1 MILRY
6 TKHVQSICGRNFDE
20 HIISIQ
26 ALVSIWHAA
35 LHEARSQ
42 DEQKTLEGTRWKS
55 VWEVNQPCVTWG
67 QCFKGNN
74 LSRIVK
80 ACKSHDFCFKNPLTN
95 GPGWPGH
102 SYDQLTSLLDP
113 PSSESRI
120 SAHWHRIPG
129 GLRWCLQRSGPRPSL
144 GLHAVGH
151 PIWKRDRCGARGG
164 WRVAWWF
171 QWRLGILDDNCVDEL
186 TIENPVGFSNS
197 HKFTTFSPRMLLS
210 SRDFHQH
217 CTQFIQFESLV
228 QRSQKQSRNQLEKE
242 VCSKTWF
249 GHLWT
254 LQTVGSKKVVPQADP
269 A

>member
-1 MILRY
+1 MIILYIYILRY

-113 PSSESRI
+113 PSSS
-120 SAHWHRIPG
+120 HP
-129 GLRWCLQRSGPRPSL
+129 RWVALMSPKKRPPAFAWATCSGAPNLKTRPL
-144 GLHAVGH
+144 WR
-151 PIWKRDRCGARGG
+151 P
-164 WRVAWWF
+164 WRVACCLVVSMVAWNIRW
-171 QWRLGILDDNCVDEL
+171 QLCRL
-186 TIENPVGFSNS
+186 TYHWKPRGFL
-197 HKFTTFSPRMLLS
+197 KFT
-210 SRDFHQH
+210 
-217 CTQFIQFESLV
+217 
-228 QRSQKQSRNQLEKE
+228 
-242 VCSKTWF
+242 
-249 GHLWT
+249 
-254 LQTVGSKKVVPQADP
+254 
-269 A
+269 